1 MIGPLMMCA
10 CSCSHRSCLT
20 VPAAASLCP
29 TARSAHWPFLIVCA
43 AIADHPHAAA
53 ASIVAAWITC
63 RTVSPCVSPLPS
75 SSAVYRC
82 LRVPLGWRSLVFFSL
97 SSAAMEII
105 SYEYTKQRREF
116 GLHPSFGDSAP
127 KLESV
132 QPNEE
137 ESKQWLTS
145 ALTTTEMD
153 CIPEQAQHEVNTER
167 FLQSMKGTSHTDGAW
182 PAEIKTSEFVDR
194 QRYLRRIMN
203 EPLYSRDVVSLART
217 AEGILNANNAIDLYE
232 EYFSGTDHGSE
243 NTSTP
248 PSAKTLCV
256 FRDPNKV
263 KRTATKISWHPD
275 GANKLAVSY
284 SITQFQ
290 QMPADMPLHSYI
302 WDVNSP
308 NQPDTKLLPTSPLT
322 ALVYNPRSPDHL
334 VGGCYNGL
342 VGFWD
347 LRKGSAPVE
356 SSILEHS
363 HHDPVYDVF
372 WIQSRSGNEC
382 CSLSTDGQL
391 LWWDIRKLKKGPTD
405 VMLLNGQGVDG
416 NDIIY
421 GGTAMEYRSDAGAT
435 RFLVGSEQGAVL
447 LADRKAKKDSESS
460 KSIKASFGSQP
471 GQQGHHGPIYAIQRN
486 PFNVKYFM
494 TVGDWTAKVWME
506 DLKSPLMTTKYDK
519 SYLTS
524 GCWSPTRPG
533 VMFTTK
539 MDGTLDVW
547 DYYHKQNDPTFST
560 KVCADAGLASI
571 KVQSAGKMVALGSM
585 DGTVTVLQLSRG
597 LYEPQKDEKS
607 IMAAT
612 FEREL
617 RREKNLE
624 MRYIQRKRDEKEREK
639 KQKEED
645 KKREAAL
652 AASGGSSSG
661 TGGAEGEDD
670 AETKEALQ
678 KAEVDFY
685 LAIDMGS
692 AGANGGSAADGSA
705 SSGDAQDQSQQQN
718 QAQEFEAKAKMDD
731 EDY

>member
-1 MIGPLMMCA
+1 MD
-10 CSCSHRSCLT
+10 T
-20 VPAAASLCP
+20 
-29 TARSAHWPFLIVCA
+29 
-43 AIADHPHAAA
+43 
-53 ASIVAAWITC
+53 
-63 RTVSPCVSPLPS
+63 
-75 SSAVYRC
+75 
-82 LRVPLGWRSLVFFSL
+82 
-97 SSAAMEII
+97 I

-116 GLHPSFGDSAP
+116 GLHPSFGDSP
-127 KLESV
+127 PNLESV
-132 QPNEE
+132 RPGNGEE
-137 ESKQWLTS
+137 EAAQWLQS
-145 ALTTTEMD
+145 ALTTVELD

-167 FLQSMKGTSHTDGAW
+167 FVQSARGTSHTDGAW

-203 EPLYSRDVVSLART
+203 EPQYGKDVVSLART
-217 AEGILNANNAIDLYE
+217 TEHILQNNNAIDLYE
-232 EYFSGTDHGSE
+232 EYFGGQPAGGGDHGADSS
-243 NTSTP
+243 STP

-263 KRTATKISWHPD
+263 RRTATKISWHPD

-290 QMPADMPLHSYI
+290 AMPQDMPLHSYI
-302 WDVNSP
+302 WDVNAP
-308 NQPDTKLLPTSPLT
+308 NQPDSKILPTSPLT

-342 VGFWD
+342 VAFWD
-347 LRKGSAPVE
+347 LRKGHTPVE
-356 SSILEHS
+356 SSILENS

-405 VMLLNGQGVDG
+405 VMLLNAPGSDG
-416 NDIIY
+416 ADIVY

-460 KSIKASFGSQP
+460 KSIKATFGSQP

-494 TVGDWTAKVWME
+494 TVGDWTAKIWME
-506 DLKSPLMTTKYDK
+506 DLKSPLMTTKYDR

-533 VMFTTK
+533 VLFTTK
-539 MDGTLDVW
+539 LDGTLDCW
-547 DYYHKQNDPTFST
+547 DYFHKQNEPTFST
-560 KVCADAGLASI
+560 KVSDAGLASI
-571 KVQSAGKMVALGSM
+571 KVQSAGRMVALGSL

-597 LYEPQKDEKS
+597 LYEPQKDEKAS
-607 IMAAT
+607 MSQM

-624 MRYIQRKRDEKEREK
+624 LRYIQRKRDEKEREK
-639 KQKEED
+639 KAKEEE
-645 KKREAAL
+645 KKAAMG
-652 AASGGSSSG
+652 ASSGGS
-661 TGGAEGEDD
+661 GAAAEEDD

-685 LAIDMGS
+685 LGIDLGNN
-692 AGANGGSAADGSA
+692 AANGDGTGADASAAAAG
-705 SSGDAQDQSQQQN
+705 G
-718 QAQEFEAKAKMDD
+718 EEYEARAKQDD
-731 EDY
+731 EQQE

>member
-1 MIGPLMMCA
+1 
-10 CSCSHRSCLT
+10 
-20 VPAAASLCP
+20 
-29 TARSAHWPFLIVCA
+29 
-43 AIADHPHAAA
+43 
-53 ASIVAAWITC
+53 
-63 RTVSPCVSPLPS
+63 
-75 SSAVYRC
+75 
-82 LRVPLGWRSLVFFSL
+82 
-97 SSAAMEII
+97 MEII

-132 QPNEE
+132 AANEE
-137 ESKQWLTS
+137 ESRQWLTS
-145 ALTTTEMD
+145 ALTTVELD

-167 FLQSMKGTSHTDGAW
+167 FVQSARGTSHTDGAW
-182 PAEIKTSEFVDR
+182 PAEIKTTEFVDR

-203 EPLYSRDVVSLART
+203 EPLYSKDVVSLSRT
-217 AEGILNANNAIDLYE
+217 AESILNSNNAIDLYE
-232 EYFSGTDHGSE
+232 EYFAGPDHGSDH
-243 NTSTP
+243 TSTP
-248 PSAKTLCV
+248 PSARTLCV

-290 QMPADMPLHSYI
+290 AMPADMPLQSYI

-308 NQPDTKLLPTSPLT
+308 NQPDAKILPTSPLT
-322 ALVYNPRSPDHL
+322 CLVYNPRSPDHL

-347 LRKGSAPVE
+347 LRKGGTPVE
-356 SSILEHS
+356 TSILESS
-363 HHDPVYDVF
+363 HHDPVYDAF
-372 WIQSRSGNEC
+372 WVQSRSGNEC

-405 VMLLNGQGVDG
+405 VMLLNSPGADGQ
-416 NDIIY
+416 DIVY

-460 KSIKASFGSQP
+460 KSIKATFGSQP

-494 TVGDWTAKVWME
+494 TVGDWTARIWME
-506 DLKSPLMTTKYDK
+506 DLKSPLMTTKYDR

-539 MDGTLDVW
+539 HDGTLDVW

-560 KVCADAGLASI
+560 KVSDAGLASI
-571 KVQSAGKMVALGSM
+571 KVQAAGKMVALGSL

-597 LYEPQKDEKS
+597 LYEPQKEEKS
-607 IMAAT
+607 SIAQM

-624 MRYIQRKRDEKEREK
+624 LRYIQRKRDEKEREK
-639 KQKEED
+639 KAKEDE
-645 KKREAAL
+645 KKVPSGV
-652 AASGGSSSG
+652 ASPVHTSAP
-661 TGGAEGEDD
+661 TVIDLDD
-670 AETKEALQ
+670 DETKEALQ

-685 LAIDMGS
+685 LAIDMGAS
-692 AGANGGSAADGSA
+692 TAPANTDDATAASEEVESKTDGK
-705 SSGDAQDQSQQQN
+705 
-718 QAQEFEAKAKMDD
+718 EE
-731 EDY
+731 E

>member
-1 MIGPLMMCA
+1 
-10 CSCSHRSCLT
+10 
-20 VPAAASLCP
+20 
-29 TARSAHWPFLIVCA
+29 
-43 AIADHPHAAA
+43 
-53 ASIVAAWITC
+53 
-63 RTVSPCVSPLPS
+63 
-75 SSAVYRC
+75 
-82 LRVPLGWRSLVFFSL
+82 
-97 SSAAMEII
+97 ME
-105 SYEYTKQRREF
+105 
-116 GLHPSFGDSAP
+116 L
-127 KLESV
+127 
-132 QPNEE
+132 
-137 ESKQWLTS
+137 
-145 ALTTTEMD
+145 D

-167 FLQSMKGTSHTDGAW
+167 FVQSVRGTTHTEGAW
-182 PAEIKTSEFVDR
+182 PAEIKTNEFVDR

-203 EPLYSRDVVSLART
+203 EPQYSRDVCALART
-217 AEGILNANNAIDLYE
+217 AEAILNANNSIDLYE
-232 EYFSGTDHGSE
+232 EYFSGGDYGSE
-243 NTSTP
+243 NSSTP

-290 QMPADMPLHSYI
+290 QMPPDMPLHSYI

-308 NQPDTKLLPTSPLT
+308 NQPDSKLLPTSPLT
-322 ALVYNPRSPDHL
+322 SLVYNPRSPDHL

-342 VGFWD
+342 VAFWD

-356 SSILEHS
+356 SSVLENS

-405 VMLLNGQGVDG
+405 VMLLSGQGVDG

-447 LADRKAKKDSESS
+447 LADRKAKKDAESS
-460 KSIKASFGSQP
+460 KSIKATFGSQA

-506 DLKSPLMTTKYDK
+506 DLKSPLVTTRYDK

-524 GCWSPTRPG
+524 GCWSPSRPG

-539 MDGTLDVW
+539 QDGTLDVW
-547 DYYHKQNDPTFST
+547 DYYHKQNEPTFST
-560 KVCADAGLASI
+560 KVSDAGLASI
-571 KVQSAGKMVALGSM
+571 KVQAAGKLVALGSL

-597 LYEPQKDEKS
+597 LYEQQKDEKS
-607 IMAAT
+607 VVSQM

-624 MRYIQRKRDEKEREK
+624 LRYIQRKRDEKEREK
-639 KQKEED
+639 KAKEDE
-645 KKREAAL
+645 KRREQQ
-652 AASGGSSSG
+652 SGSGSGSGSGSASSSNSNRN
-661 TGGAEGEDD
+661 TGGGLDPDQLQQQQQQLQVEPEDD
-670 AETKEALQ
+670 QETKDALQ

-685 LAIDMGS
+685 LAIDMGG
-692 AGANGGSAADGSA
+692 AGAGASSASAASASDATGSGSAAADRPASA
-705 SSGDAQDQSQQQN
+705 AYTDEAEGK
-718 QAQEFEAKAKMDD
+718 AKAED
-731 EDY
+731 EQQY

>member
-1 MIGPLMMCA
+1 
-10 CSCSHRSCLT
+10 
-20 VPAAASLCP
+20 
-29 TARSAHWPFLIVCA
+29 
-43 AIADHPHAAA
+43 
-53 ASIVAAWITC
+53 
-63 RTVSPCVSPLPS
+63 
-75 SSAVYRC
+75 
-82 LRVPLGWRSLVFFSL
+82 
-97 SSAAMEII
+97 MEII

-127 KLESV
+127 KLESITANSN
-132 QPNEE
+132 PDSEE
-137 ESKQWLTS
+137 AKQWLTS
-145 ALTTTEMD
+145 ALTTIELD

-167 FLQSMKGTSHTDGAW
+167 FLQSQRGTTHTDGAW

-203 EPLYSRDVVSLART
+203 EPQYSKDVVQLARQT
-217 AEGILNANNAIDLYE
+217 EQILNANNAIDLYE
-232 EYFSGTDHGSE
+232 EYFVGPDHGSDHA
-243 NTSTP
+243 STP

-256 FRDPNKV
+256 FRDPNKI

-290 QMPADMPLHSYI
+290 QMPADMPLASYI

-308 NQPDTKLLPTSPLT
+308 NQPDSKILPTSPLT

-347 LRKGSAPVE
+347 LRKGGSPVE
-356 SSILEHS
+356 SSILESS

-405 VMLLNGQGVDG
+405 VMLLNSQGSDGQ
-416 NDIIY
+416 DIVY

-460 KSIKASFGSQP
+460 KSIKATFGSQP

-494 TVGDWTAKVWME
+494 TVGDWTARIWME

-533 VMFTTK
+533 VLFTTK
-539 MDGTLDVW
+539 LDGTLDAY
-547 DYYHKQNDPTFST
+547 DYYHKQHDPTFST
-560 KVCADAGLASI
+560 KVSDSGLASI
-571 KVQSAGKMVALGSM
+571 KVQAGGKMVALGSL

-597 LYEPQKDEKS
+597 LYEPQKEEKS
-607 IMAAT
+607 NISQM

-624 MRYIQRKRDEKEREK
+624 LRYIQRKRDEKEREK
-639 KQKEED
+639 KAKGDESKKPLHSDDEDEET
-645 KKREAAL
+645 R
-652 AASGGSSSG
+652 
-661 TGGAEGEDD
+661 
-670 AETKEALQ
+670 EALQ

-685 LAIDMGS
+685 LAIDMGT
-692 AGANGGSAADGSA
+692 ATDANGQTNDNGESEE
-705 SSGDAQDQSQQQN
+705 N
-718 QAQEFEAKAKMDD
+718 KTEAK
-731 EDY
+731 EDQE

>member
-1 MIGPLMMCA
+1 MCA
-10 CSCSHRSCLT
+10 RACDRAALFPSPRPPSALCLT
-20 VPAAASLCP
+20 VGCFFMLVCLSHPRSLPAHRGRFLV
-29 TARSAHWPFLIVCA
+29 ARSF
-43 AIADHPHAAA
+43 
-53 ASIVAAWITC
+53 TC
-63 RTVSPCVSPLPS
+63 RTAFRSRRCSLVCRAVPPS
-75 SSAVYRC
+75 R
-82 LRVPLGWRSLVFFSL
+82 LRFLAGPASLVVFFSRL
-97 SSAAMEII
+97 SPPHAAMEII
-105 SYEYTKQRREF
+105 SYEYTKQRRDF

-132 QPNEE
+132 QANEE

-145 ALTTTEMD
+145 ALTTTELD

-203 EPLYSRDVVSLART
+203 EPLYWRDVVSLART

-232 EYFSGTDHGSE
+232 EYFSGTDRDHGSE

-405 VMLLNGQGVDG
+405 VMLLNGQGADG

-460 KSIKASFGSQP
+460 KSIKASFGSLP

-539 MDGTLDVW
+539 MDGTLDIW

-560 KVCADAGLASI
+560 KVSADAGLASI
-571 KVQSAGKMVALGSM
+571 KVQSAGKLVALGSM

-652 AASGGSSSG
+652 AANGGSSSG
-661 TGGAEGEDD
+661 AGIEGEDD

-692 AGANGGSAADGSA
+692 SANGAAADGAA
-705 SSGDAQDQSQQQN
+705 SSSDAQDYQQQN
-718 QAQEFEAKAKMDD
+718 QAQEVEAKAKMDD